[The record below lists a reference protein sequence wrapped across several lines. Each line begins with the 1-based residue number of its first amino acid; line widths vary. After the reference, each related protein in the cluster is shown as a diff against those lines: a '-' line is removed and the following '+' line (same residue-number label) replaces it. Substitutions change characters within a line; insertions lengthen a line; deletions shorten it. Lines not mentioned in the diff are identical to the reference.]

1 MAVCKTGG
9 RNRLAMWVMLG
20 LVACGAEPRDTEEV
34 TVLTAATLGPQT
46 VLTAGEYLAQAP
58 YAEADE
64 EYGDRISMQCRA
76 CHTFERGGPNMI
88 GPNLYG
94 VFGRPAGTAPGFP
107 YSRALADV
115 DFVWTPRALDAW
127 LAEPARFLPGNSMA
141 YPGLASPGDRA
152 ALIASLLRQT
162 SRGGS
167 END

>member
-1 MAVCKTGG
+1 MVVWNTGSRSG
-9 RNRLAMWVMLG
+9 LACWVTLG
-20 LVACGAEPRDTEEV
+20 LVACGPESRDTEEV
-34 TVLTAATLGPQT
+34 TVLTAATLGPET
-46 VLTAGEYLAQAP
+46 VLTAVEYLAQAP
-58 YAEADE
+58 YSEADE

-94 VFGRPAGTAPGFP
+94 VFGRSAGTAPGFP
-107 YSRALADV
+107 YSRSLADA

-127 LAEPARFLPGNSMA
+127 LAEPAGFLPGNAMA

-162 SRGGS
+162 SRDS
-167 END
+167 RENN

>member
-1 MAVCKTGG
+1 VT
-9 RNRLAMWVMLG
+9 LG
-20 LVACGAEPRDTEEV
+20 LAACGPEPGDAGEGTA
-34 TVLTAATLGPQT
+34 LTAATLGSET
-46 VLTAGEYLAQAP
+46 VLTAAEYLAEAP

-88 GPNLYG
+88 GPNLHG
-94 VFGRPAGTAPGFP
+94 VFGRPAGSAPGFP
-107 YSRALADV
+107 YSKAFAEAS
-115 DFVWTPRALDAW
+115 FVWTPRALDAW
-127 LAEPARFLPGNSMA
+127 LAEPARFLPGNAMA

-162 SRGGS
+162 SREVR